1 MKQYYSVKS
10 KAMKTRYLLII
21 AVLFVYV
28 VFSSSLAYS
37 REVKSINESW
47 NFSFG
52 LRAPRGFGPRG
63 SQGGPGT
70 VNLPHTWNSTDF
82 MSEGGLRR
90 GAGTYSKNL
99 EIPEDYKGK
108 RIFLRFDGAGSVANV
123 FINSNYLGEHKGAYT
138 AFTYE
143 ITDYVNYGGS
153 NSVSVTCD
161 NSETFDVAPQGGDFN
176 MYGGLY
182 RDAWLI
188 VTDDDACISPL
199 YFSSTGV
206 FVSQLLASEKRA
218 ELRAEIFLSTK
229 SDYKDC
235 EVVFSILGKD
245 NNIVFTQT
253 FPYINESKVVCNV
266 GIDNPHLWQGVK
278 DPYLYKT
285 ETILKRKGRE
295 IDRIEEN
302 FGIRSYYVDSNK
314 GFFLN
319 GEHLKLRGVCRHQDW
334 DSIASAL
341 TEKNHLAD
349 FAFFKEMG
357 VNALRLAHYPQ
368 SQFMFREA
376 DKQGYIVWEEIPFVG
391 GYINSK
397 DFDDN
402 LKLQLSE
409 LILQNYN
416 HPSICFWG
424 LFNEITGDFDPIVAQ
439 LNELAHKLD
448 PYRMTVAAT
457 YQEGSFNFI
466 TDAIAMNKYFGWYY
480 NKVEDFATYFD
491 DWHTQNPKSKIGV
504 SEYGGGANTNQ
515 HVDQFVP
522 EDDPRP
528 SSRGPWHPE
537 EKQTAIH
544 INTLK
549 MITER
554 DYIWGS
560 FVWNMFDFGS
570 NRQNAG
576 GLPHLNDKGLITF
589 DRKFRKDA
597 FYLYKANWNKSEKT
611 THLCSKNYTERKEN
625 LTDIVAFTTAPS
637 AKLII
642 NGKQVG
648 KMETDKFATVIWRNI
663 KLSPGKN
670 HVEIITSDGN
680 DFADWTVK
688 N

>member
-1 MKQYYSVKS
+1 
-10 KAMKTRYLLII
+10 MKTNYLLF
-21 AVLFVYV
+21 LT
-28 VFSSSLAYS
+28 VFSLNVIFSSPKTYS
-37 REVKSINESW
+37 REVKSINEKWS
-47 NFSFG
+47 FSNG
-52 LRAPRGFGPRG
+52 IRTPRGLGWGG
-63 SQGGPGT
+63 SQNAPT
-70 VNLPHTWNSTDF
+70 IVNLPHTWNSNDF
-82 MSEGGLRR
+82 MSDGGYRR
-90 GAGTYSKNL
+90 GYGSYSKDL
-99 EIPEDYKGK
+99 EIPAEYKGK
-108 RIFLRFDGAGSVANV
+108 RLFLRFEGAGSIANV
-123 FINSNYLGEHKGAYT
+123 FINSNHLGEHKGAYT

-143 ITDYVNYGGS
+143 ITAYVNYGKS
-153 NSVSVTCD
+153 NSVSVICD
-161 NSETFDVAPQGGDFN
+161 NSQRFDLAPQGGDFN

-188 VTDDDACISPL
+188 VTDEDACISPE
-199 YFSSTGV
+199 YFSSSGV

-245 NNIVFTQT
+245 NNIVSTQT
-253 FPYINESKVVCNV
+253 IPYIYNNKVVCNV
-266 GIDNPHLWQGVK
+266 SIDKPHLWNGIK

-285 ETILKRKGRE
+285 VTVLKRKGKE

-302 FGIRSYYVDSNK
+302 IGIRYYYVDSDK

-349 FAFFKEMG
+349 FSFFGEMG
-357 VNALRLAHYPQ
+357 ANALRLAHYPQ
-368 SQFMFREA
+368 AQFMFREA
-376 DKQGYIVWEEIPFVG
+376 DKRGFIVWEEIPFVG
-391 GYINSK
+391 GYIKSK
-397 DFDDN
+397 DFEDN

-424 LFNEITGDFDPIVAQ
+424 IFNEITGDFDSIVAQ

-448 PYRMTVAAT
+448 PSRMTVAAT
-457 YQEGSFNFI
+457 YQEGSYNFI

-491 DWHTQNPKSKIGV
+491 EWHTKNPNAKIGL
-504 SEYGGGANTNQ
+504 SEYGAGANINQ

-522 EDDPRP
+522 EADPRP
-528 SSRGPWHPE
+528 SSRGPWHPA

-554 DYIWGS
+554 DYLWGS

-570 NRQNAG
+570 AVQNAG
-576 GLPHLNDKGLITF
+576 GLPHLNDKGLVTY

-597 FYLYKANWNKSEKT
+597 FYLYKANWNKNEKT
-611 THLCSKNYTERKEN
+611 AHLCSKNYTERKEN
-625 LTDIVAFTTAPS
+625 VTDIIAFTTAPS

-648 KMETDKFATVIWRNI
+648 KMETDKFATLIFRNI

-688 N
+688 D

>member
-1 MKQYYSVKS
+1 
-10 KAMKTRYLLII
+10 MKTNYLLII
-21 AVLFVYV
+21 SVLFVFV
-28 VFSSSLAYS
+28 VFPSSKTYS
-37 REVKSINESW
+37 REVKSINENW

-52 LRAPRGFGPRG
+52 MQTARGLGRGG
-63 SQGGPGT
+63 SQSGQGT

-99 EIPEDYKGK
+99 EIPADYKGK
-108 RIFLRFDGAGSVANV
+108 RIFLRFDGAGSVATV

-153 NSVSVTCD
+153 NNVRVICD
-161 NSETFDVAPQGGDFN
+161 NSQRFDVAPQGGDFN

-235 EVVFSILGKD
+235 EVVFSVLGKD

-334 DSIASAL
+334 DSLASAL

-424 LFNEITGDFDPIVAQ
+424 LFNEITGDFDPIVSQ

-504 SEYGGGANTNQ
+504 SEYGGGANINQ

-576 GLPHLNDKGLITF
+576 GLPHLNDKGLITY

>member
-1 MKQYYSVKS
+1 MQ
-10 KAMKTRYLLII
+10 T
-21 AVLFVYV
+21 
-28 VFSSSLAYS
+28 
-37 REVKSINESW
+37 
-47 NFSFG
+47 
-52 LRAPRGFGPRG
+52 PRGLGWGG
-63 SQGGPGT
+63 SQSGPVI

-82 MSEGGLRR
+82 MSDGGYRR
-90 GAGTYSKNL
+90 GYGTYSKNL
-99 EIPEDYKGK
+99 EIPADYKGK
-108 RIFLRFDGAGSVANV
+108 RIFLRFEGAGSVANV
-123 FINSNYLGEHKGAYT
+123 FINSNHLGEHKGAYT

-153 NSVSVTCD
+153 NSVSVICD
-161 NSETFDVAPQGGDFN
+161 NSQRFDLAPQGGDFN

-199 YFSSTGV
+199 YFGSSGV

-245 NNIVFTQT
+245 NNVVFTQT
-253 FPYINESKVVCNV
+253 IPYINNNKVLCNV
-266 GIDNPHLWQGVK
+266 SIDNPHLWNGIK

-285 ETILKRKGRE
+285 ETVLKRKGKE
-295 IDRIEEN
+295 IDRVEEN
-302 FGIRSYYVDSNK
+302 IGIRYYYVDSNK

-349 FAFFKEMG
+349 FSFFEEMG
-357 VNALRLAHYPQ
+357 ANALRLAHYPQ
-368 SQFMFREA
+368 AQFMFREA
-376 DKQGYIVWEEIPFVG
+376 DKRGFIVWEEIPFVG
-391 GYINSK
+391 GYIKSK

-424 LFNEITGDFDPIVAQ
+424 LFNEITGDFDSIVAQ

-491 DWHTQNPKSKIGV
+491 DWHTKNPNAKIGL

-544 INTLK
+544 ISTLK

-570 NRQNAG
+570 NR
-576 GLPHLNDKGLITF
+576 
-589 DRKFRKDA
+589 
-597 FYLYKANWNKSEKT
+597 
-611 THLCSKNYTERKEN
+611 SKCRW
-625 LTDIVAFTTAPS
+625 LT
-637 AKLII
+637 
-642 NGKQVG
+642 
-648 KMETDKFATVIWRNI
+648 
-663 KLSPGKN
+663 SP
-670 HVEIITSDGN
+670 E
-680 DFADWTVK
+680 
-688 N
+688 